1 MAKGESPKII
11 LAAMASADRGRED
24 KEAMDQSKKGR
35 FEVDPELGLGVAIHN
50 PVPSGTS
57 WAFYVQSFCFV
68 KCVGKNDYLGFS
80 PSS

>member
-35 FEVDPELGLGVAIHN
+35 FEVDPELGLEDLLLVLGL
-50 PVPSGTS
+50 PSITLCLQAHPEPFMFKVS
-57 WAFYVQSFCFV
+57 V
-68 KCVGKNDYLGFS
+68 L
-80 PSS
+80 

>member
-1 MAKGESPKII
+1 MIATEPLKLRECRRGMAKGESPKII

-24 KEAMDQSKKGR
+24 TEAMDQSKKGR

-57 WAFYVQSFCFV
+57 
-68 KCVGKNDYLGFS
+68 
-80 PSS
+80 